1 MVLHLPPSRLTASSR
16 CIAEPEAPPEIQL
29 KAEPTSRGGLTAWQK
44 RVITAYIDEHLAD
57 PLPLATLSSLVR
69 LSPFHFCRVFRQSF
83 GDPPRRYHAA
93 QRIERA
99 KMLLGNPDLSITAIG
114 VMVGFRETSSFT
126 KAFRRTA
133 GLPPSDFRR
142 KLADTPRV

>member
-1 MVLHLPPSRLTASSR
+1 MVLHLPPSGLTASSR
-16 CIAEPEAPPEIQL
+16 CLVEPEVPSEIRLKPEAPS
-29 KAEPTSRGGLTAWQK
+29 KGGLTAWQQ
-44 RVITAYIDEHLAD
+44 RVVAAYIDEHLAD

-83 GDPPRRYHAA
+83 GDPPGRYHAA
-93 QRIERA
+93 RRIERA
-99 KMLLGNPDLSITAIG
+99 KILLGNPDLSITAIG

-142 KLADTPRV
+142 KLNI